1 MERTMADEPKE
12 HPASEAQR
20 VERDPQPPDGFDL
33 ARQWFEK
40 WASDLH
46 EHSWTPDVPHEGLHQ
61 LGVMINRALS
71 EAYKAGVDSTRDLY
85 RNIYGAS
92 EKSES

>member
-1 MERTMADEPKE
+1 MADTEPKE
-12 HPASEAQR
+12 RSTPEAQR

-61 LGVMINRALS
+61 LGVMFNRAMR
-71 EAYKAGVDSTRDLY
+71 EAAQVESDIHRARFRRICG
-85 RNIYGAS
+85 GS
-92 EKSES
+92 EKS